1 MKKNFALIGP
11 RGVGKSKIAR
21 KLSKITGM
29 PIVSTDMIAV
39 YEMGG
44 VSIPEFIQKNG
55 GDWKTFRDLEFQ
67 ILVKLKTS
75 QGIILDCGG
84 GILFD
89 LDTKGK
95 EILSNRKIE
104 LLKSIAVVFG
114 LSRPT
119 EVLVKKVQNDPTRPP
134 LSTLD
139 SYPNILENRL
149 PHYRSVSDYYL
160 EIDDL
165 KVEEVCS
172 RILHKI
178 EY

>member
-1 MKKNFALIGP
+1 MRKNFALIGP
-11 RGVGKSKIAR
+11 RGVGKSKISR
-21 KLSKITGM
+21 KLSKITEM
-29 PIVSTDMIAV
+29 PVVSTDMIAV

-44 VSIPEFIQKNG
+44 ISIPEFIQENE
-55 GDWKTFRDLEFQ
+55 GDWRTFRDLEFQ

-75 QGIILDCGG
+75 RGIILDCGG

-89 LDTKGK
+89 LDAKGK
-95 EILSNRKIE
+95 EIPSNRKID

-114 LSRPT
+114 LSKPT
-119 EVLVKKVQNDPTRPP
+119 DALVEKIQSDPTRPP
-134 LSTLD
+134 LSAIN
-139 SYPNILENRL
+139 SYRNVLENRL

-172 RILHKI
+172 RILRKI

>member
-1 MKKNFALIGP
+1 M
-11 RGVGKSKIAR
+11 
-21 KLSKITGM
+21 
-29 PIVSTDMIAV
+29 
-39 YEMGG
+39 
-44 VSIPEFIQKNG
+44 
-55 GDWKTFRDLEFQ
+55 
-67 ILVKLKTS
+67 
-75 QGIILDCGG
+75 
-84 GILFD
+84 
-89 LDTKGK
+89 DTKGK

-114 LSRPT
+114 LSRPM
-119 EVLVKKVQNDPTRPP
+119 EVLVEKVQNDPTRPP

-139 SYPNILENRL
+139 SYRNILENRL

>member
-11 RGVGKSKIAR
+11 RGVGKSKVSR
-21 KLSKITGM
+21 KLSKLTGM
-29 PIVSTDMIAV
+29 PVVSTDMIAV

-44 VSIPEFIQKNG
+44 ISIPEFIQRKD
-55 GDWKTFRDLEFQ
+55 GDWRAFRDLEFR
-67 ILVKLKTS
+67 ILEKLKSS

-89 LDTKGK
+89 LDSKGK
-95 EILSNRKIE
+95 EILSSRKIE
-104 LLKSIAVVFG
+104 LLKSIAIVFG

-119 EVLVKKVQNDPTRPP
+119 EALVEKIQNDPTRPP
-134 LSTLD
+134 LSAVT
-139 SYPNILENRL
+139 SYKNILESRL
-149 PHYRSVSDYYL
+149 PSYQNVSDFYL

-165 KVEEVCS
+165 KVEEICS
-172 RILHKI
+172 RILQKI

>member
-1 MKKNFALIGP
+1 
-11 RGVGKSKIAR
+11 
-21 KLSKITGM
+21 M

-44 VSIPEFIQKNG
+44 VSIPEFIQKNEG
-55 GDWKTFRDLEFQ
+55 NWKTFRDLEFQ

-95 EILSNRKIE
+95 ETLSNRKIE

-114 LSRPT
+114 LSRPM
-119 EVLVKKVQNDPTRPP
+119 EVLVEKVQNDPTRPP

-139 SYPNILENRL
+139 SYRNILENRL

>member
-1 MKKNFALIGP
+1 
-11 RGVGKSKIAR
+11 
-21 KLSKITGM
+21 M

-44 VSIPEFIQKNG
+44 VSIPEFIQKNEG
-55 GDWKTFRDLEFQ
+55 NWKTFRDLEFQ

-114 LSRPT
+114 LSRPM
-119 EVLVKKVQNDPTRPP
+119 EVLVEKVQNDPTRPP
-134 LSTLD
+134 LSILD
-139 SYPNILENRL
+139 SYRNILENRL

>member
-11 RGVGKSKIAR
+11 RGVGKSKISR
-21 KLSKITGM
+21 KLSKITGI
-29 PIVSTDMIAV
+29 PVVSTDMIAV
-39 YEMGG
+39 YEIGG
-44 VSIPEFIQKNG
+44 ISIPDFIQKNE
-55 GDWKTFRDLEFQ
+55 GDWRPFRDLEFE
-67 ILVKLKTS
+67 ILTKLKTS

-95 EILSNRKIE
+95 EILSDRKTT

-119 EVLVKKVQNDPTRPP
+119 EILVEKIQSDPTRPP
-134 LSTLD
+134 LSAIQ
-139 SYPNILENRL
+139 SYRTILESRL
-149 PHYRSVSDYYL
+149 PHYQSISDYYL

-165 KVEEVCS
+165 RVEEICS
-172 RILHKI
+172 IILQKI

>member
-1 MKKNFALIGP
+1 MRKNFALIGP
-11 RGVGKSKIAR
+11 RGVGKSKISR

-29 PIVSTDMIAV
+29 PVISTDMIAV

-44 VSIPEFIQKNG
+44 ISIPEFIQENE
-55 GDWKTFRDLEFQ
+55 GDWRTFRNLEFQ

-75 QGIILDCGG
+75 RGIILDCGG

-95 EILSNRKIE
+95 EVPSNRKID
-104 LLKSIAVVFG
+104 LLKSIALVFG
-114 LSRPT
+114 LSKPT
-119 EVLVKKVQNDPTRPP
+119 EALVEKIQNDPTRPP
-134 LSTLD
+134 LSAIN
-139 SYPNILENRL
+139 SYRNILENRL

>member
-1 MKKNFALIGP
+1 
-11 RGVGKSKIAR
+11 
-21 KLSKITGM
+21 M
-29 PIVSTDMIAV
+29 PVVSTDMIAV

-44 VSIPEFIQKNG
+44 ISIPEFIQENE
-55 GDWKTFRDLEFQ
+55 GDWRTFRDLEFQ

-75 QGIILDCGG
+75 RGIILDCGG

-89 LDTKGK
+89 LDAKGK
-95 EILSNRKIE
+95 EIPSNRKID

-114 LSRPT
+114 LSKPT
-119 EVLVKKVQNDPTRPP
+119 DALVEKIQSDPTRPP
-134 LSTLD
+134 LSAIN
-139 SYPNILENRL
+139 SYRNVLENRL

-172 RILHKI
+172 RILRKI

>member
-11 RGVGKSKIAR
+11 RGVGKSKISR

-44 VSIPEFIQKNG
+44 VSIPEFIQKNEG
-55 GDWKTFRDLEFQ
+55 NWKTFRDLEFQ

-114 LSRPT
+114 LSRPM
-119 EVLVKKVQNDPTRPP
+119 EVLVEKVQNDPTRPP

-139 SYPNILENRL
+139 SYRNILENRL